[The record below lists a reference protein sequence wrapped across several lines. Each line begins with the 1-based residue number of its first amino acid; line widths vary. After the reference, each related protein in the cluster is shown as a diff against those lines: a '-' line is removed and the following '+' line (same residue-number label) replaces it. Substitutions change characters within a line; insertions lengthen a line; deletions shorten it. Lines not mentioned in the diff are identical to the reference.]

1 MNIVICDND
10 PIYRRYLSNT
20 IDGILINNHS
30 NSQVVLETDDPSR
43 VLEYARTEKLI
54 TLYFLDIVLGGDVSG
69 LDIAS
74 EIRKFDRMSIIVI
87 ITNHTD
93 DMSLVYEYKVEALDF
108 IFKGDTLQN
117 TERIEHCIE
126 IAEKRQQKG
135 YEDCLNI
142 QNYSENLSVPY
153 DDIYFLDT
161 VLGKHKLTIHTN
173 TALYEFYGKLSDL
186 KNKLGEQFTRC
197 HKSVIVNTEK
207 IIGVDKSNHQ
217 ILLLNGYTC
226 QYSRRLFD
234 PDSIYR

>member
-1 MNIVICDND
+1 MNIVICDDD

-54 TLYFLDIVLGGDVSG
+54 TLYFLDIVLGEDVSG

-74 EIRKFDRMSIIVI
+74 EIRENDGMSIIVI
-87 ITNHTD
+87 ITNHPN

-117 TERIEHCIE
+117 TERIKHCIE
-126 IAEKRQQKG
+126 IAEERQRKG
-135 YEDCLNI
+135 YEKCLNI
-142 QNYSENLSVPY
+142 KNHSENLSVPY
-153 DDIYFLDT
+153 DDIYFIDT
-161 VLGKHKLTIHTN
+161 VLGKHKLTIHTS

-186 KNKLGEQFTRC
+186 KNELAGQFTR
-197 HKSVIVNTEK
+197 
-207 IIGVDKSNHQ
+207 
-217 ILLLNGYTC
+217 
-226 QYSRRLFD
+226 
-234 PDSIYR
+234 

>member
-1 MNIVICDND
+1 MNIVICDD
-10 PIYRRYLSNT
+10 DSIYRRYLSNT

-54 TLYFLDIVLGGDVSG
+54 TLYFLDIVLGEDVSG

-74 EIRKFDRMSIIVI
+74 EIRKNDGMSIIVI
-87 ITNHTD
+87 ITNHSN

-117 TERIEHCIE
+117 TERIKHCIE
-126 IAEKRQQKG
+126 IAEERQRKG
-135 YEDCLNI
+135 YEKCLNI
-142 QNYSENLSVPY
+142 KNHSENLSVPY
-153 DDIYFLDT
+153 DDIYFIDT

-173 TALYEFYGKLSDL
+173 TALYEFYGKLNDL
-186 KNKLGEQFTRC
+186 KNELSEQFKRC
-197 HKSVIVNTEK
+197 HKSIIVNTEK
-207 IIGVDKSNHQ
+207 IIGVDKSSHS
-217 ILLLNGYTC
+217 ILLLNGFDC
-226 QYSRRLFD
+226 PYSKRFFD